1 MKGLIMKY
9 WHARVYTPFY
19 GEEADVYIQAETQ
32 ENAILK
38 AREAACESGM
48 EWYDE
53 EEWLEYQQ
61 YDKDS
66 DNYDEVCDEYYA
78 QCGVSYLDAITKD
91 EYEYREKE
99 GEWCI

>member
-1 MKGLIMKY
+1 MKY
-9 WHARVYTPFY
+9 YHARVYTPFC
-19 GEEADVYIQAETQ
+19 GEEADVYIAATDDDIARKKAHNAAQ
-32 ENAILK
+32 EN
-38 AREAACESGM
+38 GM

-53 EEWLEYQQ
+53 EEWLECQQ

-78 QCGVSYLDAITKD
+78 QCGITCLDHITED
-91 EYEYREKE
+91 EYNYREKE